1 MVIGGNPEGCE
12 ASGEQLSFEPAQ
24 LYGVSDI
31 AAWRENLIDVMV
43 KYHPRVCEG
52 EMCGAF
58 AICQRSRVEGREEV
72 RQAFSPT
79 SYGYMMWKLH
89 QCCAENRF
97 PFDKAVDFVESR
109 VRDIN
114 RNIASSRM
122 AVETRDDY
130 KEQAKQWKELF
141 EKEVRNWE
149 SQLVNDHSMESLK
162 KKLES
167 RKMKKVVKYLVS
179 LENGDDNAENLP
191 QAAND
196 TRRVIRASSVRSS
209 LRERRDRRTQSRA
222 WSEIEVKSL
231 IDEYMTV
238 GPRWARLRSILVD
251 EKQVLD
257 PSRTNVDIK
266 DKWRNIYNAVK
277 KEKSMRGI
285 TLDDSTKIYIR
296 DFGDPKMQ
304 KERNPR

>member
-1 MVIGGNPEGCE
+1 MVIEGNQEGCE
-12 ASGEQLSFEPAQ
+12 VSGEQLSFEPVQ

-31 AAWRENLIDVMV
+31 TASREKIVDIMV

-58 AICQRSRVEGREEV
+58 AIFQRSRVEGREEL

-79 SYGYMMWKLH
+79 SYGYMLLKLY

-122 AVETRDDY
+122 AEETRDDY
-130 KEQAKQWKELF
+130 KEQAKQWRELF

-149 SQLVNDHSMESLK
+149 SQLANDRSMESLRK
-162 KKLES
+162 NLQS
-167 RKMKKVVKYLVS
+167 RKMKKVVKHLS
-179 LENGDDNAENLP
+179 LENGDENAENLP

-196 TRRVIRASSVRSS
+196 TRRVTRTSSVRGS
-209 LRERRDRRTQSRA
+209 LGERRDRRTHSKA

-231 IDEYMTV
+231 IDEYVSV
-238 GPRWARLRSILVD
+238 GPRWAKLRNILVD

-277 KEKSMRGI
+277 KEKIMRGI
-285 TLDDSTKIYIR
+285 TLDDSTKAYIR

-304 KERNPR
+304 KERNQR